1 MPVDKFFRTINDRV
15 RNAISKS
22 ARQEGCQWPMR
33 GWDGCEGEF
42 GTVFK
47 NGIIETGQGLILRNC
62 SRLECE
68 TVATRLSRFGFVTSI
83 VDAVP
88 MRQGGGGL
96 GGRFGA
102 PGGVIVRDCFTH
114 GRTRSSSSSL
124 MASQSKSSERAM
136 RNHTLEDETT
146 SSGVP
151 TAWSGGAASVTLVS
165 EIVSLLR
172 SLLFSSTTAR
182 ADNVK
187 NNVRTKLKF
196 SKL

>member
-114 GRTRSSSSSL
+114 GKKSRSSSSSL

-187 NNVRTKLKF
+187 NNVCSKLK
-196 SKL
+196 

>member
-114 GRTRSSSSSL
+114 GKRSRSSSSSL

-187 NNVRTKLKF
+187 NNVCSTLKY
-196 SKL
+196 

>member
-114 GRTRSSSSSL
+114 GNRTRSSSSSL

-187 NNVRTKLKF
+187 NNVCSKLKN
-196 SKL
+196 

>member
-114 GRTRSSSSSL
+114 GKRTRSSSSSL

-187 NNVRTKLKF
+187 NNVCSTLKY
-196 SKL
+196 

>member
-114 GRTRSSSSSL
+114 GKRTRSSSSSL

-187 NNVRTKLKF
+187 NNVCSKLKN
-196 SKL
+196 